1 MVHFRS
7 SMARRTFGP
16 PDKTKEGISVEG
28 EIVDVLGN
36 GVFAVKLQT
45 GHEVQAHLGGKM
57 RKNFIRVMKGDRV
70 TVELSP
76 YDLSRGR
83 ITYRQ
88 R

>member
-1 MVHFRS
+1 
-7 SMARRTFGP
+7 MARRRGASPGP
-16 PDKTKEGISVEG
+16 SRSAGAINVEG

-36 GVFAVKLQT
+36 GVFAVRLQT
-45 GHEVQAHLGGKM
+45 GHAVQAHLGGKM
-57 RKNFIRVMKGDRV
+57 RKHFIRVMKGDRV

-76 YDLSRGR
+76 YDLARGR

>member
-1 MVHFRS
+1 MRRRS
-7 SMARRTFGP
+7 LEPPGP
-16 PDKTKEGISVEG
+16 RQNRDGINVDG

-36 GVFAVKLQT
+36 GVFKVKLQT

-57 RKNFIRVMKGDRV
+57 RKHFIRVMRGDRV

-76 YDLSRGR
+76 YDLGRGR
-83 ITYRQ
+83 IIYRQ

>member
-1 MVHFRS
+1 
-7 SMARRTFGP
+7 MARRGAP
-16 PDKTKEGISVEG
+16 PTGEARAGSISLPG

-36 GVFAVKLQT
+36 GVFQVKLDA
-45 GHEVQAHLGGKM
+45 GHQVQAHLGGKM
-57 RKNFIRVMKGDRV
+57 RKHFIRVMRGDRV

-76 YDLSRGR
+76 YDLERGR